1 MKIDINATGKKLR
14 VASYIRVGMDSDDG
28 VASHELQSQDLHRF
42 IDQNPDWELIAT
54 YIDKTYCG
62 KKREA
67 FQQLM
72 EDCKAGKIDLIVTK
86 SVSRFERNIAELIS
100 TIEMLKRLDPPVGVL
115 FLTEDFCT
123 LDAESDLLLKAL
135 SMVAEEESR
144 IKAQHGGG
152 GHRW

>member
-1 MKIDINATGKKLR
+1 MKIDINATSKKLR

-62 KKREA
+62 KEREA
-67 FQQLM
+67 FQRML
-72 EDCKAGKIDLIVTK
+72 EDSKAGKIDLVVTK

-115 FLTEDFCT
+115 FLTENFCT

-135 SMVAEEESR
+135 SMVAEEECR
-144 IKAQHGGG
+144 TKAQHGGG